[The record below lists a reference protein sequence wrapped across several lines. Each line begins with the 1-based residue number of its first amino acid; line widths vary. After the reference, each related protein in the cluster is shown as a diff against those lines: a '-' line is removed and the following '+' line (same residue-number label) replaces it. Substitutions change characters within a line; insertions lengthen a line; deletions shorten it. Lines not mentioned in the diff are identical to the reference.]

1 MPDNAKGLDVHTPR
15 DNGRTAID
23 DIDIAPELIEEI
35 TDPITGK
42 LVLRTLRLP
51 GGLLAVEVEDDDALA
66 LARRFLPPQ
75 KKMAV
80 VTGANGKKTY
90 RFIYR
95 DEAVS

>member
-1 MPDNAKGLDVHTPR
+1 VHTPR

-23 DIDIAPELIEEI
+23 NIDIAPEPKLIEQI

-42 LVLRTLRLP
+42 LILRTLRLP

-66 LARRFLPPQ
+66 LAHRFLPPQ
-75 KKMAV
+75 TEMVV
-80 VTGANGKKTY
+80 VTSASGKKTY

>member
-1 MPDNAKGLDVHTPR
+1 VFTPR
-15 DNGRTAID
+15 DNGRRAVEA
-23 DIDIAPELIEEI
+23 IDIAPEPELIEQI

-42 LVLRTLRLP
+42 LILRTLRLP

-66 LARRFLPPQ
+66 LAHRFLPPQ
-75 KKMAV
+75 TEMVV
-80 VTGANGKKTY
+80 VTGANGKKAY